1 MKKLIQVI
9 SKTVG
14 RMVSTGCGISKSSD
28 NFSEDKSK
36 ARVETVVDNYN
47 NKIVA
52 IESEE
57 FEHKVIEE
65 SNNMKDYFDNANW
78 HFDDSYN
85 GYSKRFDCEGNKEN
99 ENHIKAVI
107 TYAATH
113 IGMYMAWIIKHNL
126 EGDIHKKYSNEDLE
140 KVRNEKMTGVE
151 FLLKNCDGKLLSE
164 DFNKEGI
171 EFTICYYKYYLADYS
186 DLVLCE
192 FDIEYSI
199 YEIDDQ
205 WNNYKSVHDM
215 LDKAY
220 INFKQGKVLRI
231 R

>member
-9 SKTVG
+9 SKTLG
-14 RMVSTGCGISKSSD
+14 RIISTGCRISKSSD

-36 ARVETVVDNYN
+36 APAETVVDNYN

-52 IESEE
+52 TESEE
-57 FEHKVIEE
+57 FEHKVIAE
-65 SNNMKDYFDNANW
+65 SNNIKDYFDNANW
-78 HFDDSYN
+78 HFDDAYN
-85 GYSKRFDCEGNKEN
+85 GYCKRFNCEENKEN
-99 ENHIKAVI
+99 ENHIEVGI

-140 KVRNEKMTGVE
+140 KVRSEKMTGVE

-171 EFTICYYKYYLADYS
+171 EFTIDY
-186 DLVLCE
+186 
-192 FDIEYSI
+192 
-199 YEIDDQ
+199 
-205 WNNYKSVHDM
+205 N
-215 LDKAY
+215 
-220 INFKQGKVLRI
+220 G
-231 R
+231 